1 MIIARSYQT
10 ECVSSIWDYFRGF
23 DGNPVCALPTGT
35 GKSVVIAMFLQ
46 SVFSAFPNQKIMV
59 LTHVK
64 ELIDQNFKKFLSLWP
79 GAPAGVYS
87 AGLNRRDVLQKV
99 IFAGIASVA
108 KRPQLF
114 GHVDLI
120 IVDEC
125 HLVSPTEMT
134 MYQTFFNFLR
144 EVNPHL
150 KIIGFTATP
159 WRLGHGRIT
168 DEGGIFTDTC
178 FDITGLHSF
187 NRLIAEGYIAPLIP
201 KKTMTQLDTDGV
213 HMRGGEFIAGELQQA
228 VDKEHITRAA
238 IMEALEY
245 KDSRKSW
252 LVFASGVDHA
262 IHTAD
267 IMNEYGIRSVAI
279 HSKMTTDE
287 RNKALKG
294 LKSGYYQAAVNNNIL
309 TTGFDHP
316 PIDLILGLRPTQ
328 STVLWV
334 QMLGRG
340 TRPYDPARMNMNN
353 AEERAL
359 AEAFP
364 HVKENCLVL
373 DFAANTRRL
382 GPINDPVV
390 PRKKGQGGG
399 EAPVKEC
406 PKCGCYMHASVR
418 FCTGVLQNGNA
429 CDHEFVFEVKLK
441 QGASTEELIKGDLP
455 VVEAFKVDHINYS
468 RHQKAGRPDSV
479 KVTYYCGYRSFTE
492 YVCVE
497 HAANAGGNKAK
508 QWMRARFPDNEVMST
523 TTQLLDNA
531 HVLSAPTH
539 IRVWVNQKY
548 PQVLAH
554 CFDGSEFGKHPA
566 GTIMPPSQETDGS
579 SHFLRN
585 MPPAENEYVADTIY
599 DDDIPF

>member
-1 MIIARSYQT
+1 MILPRSYQT
-10 ECVSSIWDYFRGF
+10 ECVSCLWDYFRHS

-46 SVFSAFPNQKIMV
+46 SVFTSFPNQKIMV

-64 ELIDQNFKKFLSLWP
+64 ELIEQNFKKLLHLWP
-79 GAPAGVYS
+79 GAPAGIYS

-114 GHVDLI
+114 GNVDLI

-125 HLVSPTEMT
+125 HLVSPTEQT
-134 MYQTFFNFLR
+134 MYQTFFAFLR

-159 WRLGHGRIT
+159 WRLGHGRID

-187 NRLIAEGYIAPLIP
+187 NRLIAEGFISPLIP
-201 KKTMTQLDTDGV
+201 KPTKTVLDTDGV
-213 HMRGGEFIAGELQQA
+213 HIRGGEFIAGELQQA
-228 VDKEHITRAA
+228 VDKDHITRAA
-238 IMEALEY
+238 IMEALDY
-245 KDSRKSW
+245 KDTRKSW
-252 LVFASGVDHA
+252 LVFASGVEHA
-262 IHTAD
+262 IHTSD
-267 IMNEYGIRSVAI
+267 ILNEYGIRSVAI
-279 HSKMTTDE
+279 HSKLTNDE
-287 RNKALKG
+287 RDKALKG

-340 TRPYDPARMNMNN
+340 TRPYDP
-353 AEERAL
+353 EKDYIPG
-359 AEAFP
+359 FDQK
-364 HVKENCLVL
+364 KENCLVL
-373 DFAANTRRL
+373 DFAGNTRRL

-399 EAPVKEC
+399 EAPVKVC
-406 PKCGCYMHASVR
+406 PKCNCYMHASVR
-418 FCTGVLQNGNA
+418 WCTGVLDNGA
-429 CDHEFVFEVKLK
+429 PCDHEFIFETKLK
-441 QGASTEELIKGDLP
+441 QGASTEELIKGELP
-455 VVEAFKVDHINYS
+455 VVEVFKVDHINYS
-468 RHQKAGRPDSV
+468 RHVKAGRPDSM

-497 HAANAGGNKAK
+497 HSPPAGNKAK
-508 QWMRARFPDNEVMST
+508 GWMKQRLNGSPLPT
-523 TTQLLDNA
+523 TVTELLDAATNLEA
-531 HVLSAPTH
+531 ATH

-548 PQVLAH
+548 PQILAH
-554 CFDGSEFGKHPA
+554 CFDGSEFGKSEP
-566 GTIMPPSQETDGS
+566 GTVIAPSTETDGS

-585 MPPAENEYVADTIY
+585 MRSAEPESPHSDNSFY

>member
-1 MIIARSYQT
+1 MTILARSYQT
-10 ECVSSIWDYFRGF
+10 ECVQCLWDYFRTS

-35 GKSVVIAMFLQ
+35 GKSVVIALFLQ
-46 SVFSAFPNQKIMV
+46 SVFQNFPNQKVLV

-64 ELIDQNFKKFLSLWP
+64 ELIEQNYKKLLSLWP

-87 AGLNRRDVLQKV
+87 AGLNRRDILQKI
-99 IFAGIASVA
+99 IFAGIASVN
-108 KRPQLF
+108 KRAAAF
-114 GHVDLI
+114 GKVDLV

-125 HLVSPTEMT
+125 HLVSPNDET
-134 MYQTFFNFLR
+134 MYRAFFSALAK
-144 EVNPHL
+144 VNPYL

-178 FDITGLHSF
+178 FDITNMHAF

-201 KKTMTQLDTDGV
+201 KPTKTVLDLDGV
-213 HMRGGEFIAGELQQA
+213 HMRGGEYIASELQQA

-238 IMEALEY
+238 IIEALDYRE
-245 KDSRKSW
+245 SRKSW
-252 LVFASGVDHA
+252 LVFASGVEHA

-267 IMNEYGIRSVAI
+267 LLNEYGVRSVAI
-279 HSKMTTDE
+279 HSKMSQTERDE
-287 RNKALKG
+287 ALKG
-294 LKSGYYQAAVNNNIL
+294 LKRGYYQAAVNNNIL

-340 TRPYDPARMNMNN
+340 TRPYDPKKLDLNKRD
-353 AEERAL
+353 EYEL
-359 AEAFP
+359 AAAFP
-364 HVKENCLVL
+364 EAKENCLVL
-373 DFAANTRRL
+373 DFAGNTRRL

-399 EAPVKEC
+399 DAPVKVC
-406 PKCGCYMHASVR
+406 PKCECYVHASVR
-418 FCTGVLQNGNA
+418 FCTGITMNGVK
-429 CDHEFVFEVKLK
+429 CDYEFTFETKLK

-455 VVEAFKVDHINYS
+455 VVEEFKVDHINYS
-468 RHQKAGRPDSV
+468 RHVKLDRPDSM
-479 KVTYYCGYRSFTE
+479 KVTYYCGLRHFTE

-497 HAANAGGNKAK
+497 HLPPAGNKAK
-508 QWMRARFPDNEVMST
+508 GWMRARLAGDIPTKTAD
-523 TTQLLDNA
+523 LLAVA
-531 HVLSAPTH
+531 HELKTPTH
-539 IRVWVNQKY
+539 IRVWTNNKF

-554 CFDGSEFGKHPA
+554 CFDGSAFGKQPEDS
-566 GTIMPPSQETDGS
+566 TLPPSVDCYEGMNPTI
-579 SHFLRN
+579 
-585 MPPAENEYVADTIY
+585 PPRKEVID